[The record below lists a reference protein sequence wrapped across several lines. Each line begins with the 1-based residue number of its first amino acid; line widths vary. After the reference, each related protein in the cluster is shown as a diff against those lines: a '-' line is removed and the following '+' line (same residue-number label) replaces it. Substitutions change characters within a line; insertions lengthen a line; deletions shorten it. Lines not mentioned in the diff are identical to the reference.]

1 MGASF
6 VRGLKSGGGANIG
19 GLKSFVRGLKSG
31 GGANICGLESG
42 AGQAS
47 GEDGKVGTSIYN

>member
-6 VRGLKSGGGANIG
+6 VRGLKSGGEANI
-19 GLKSFVRGLKSG
+19 S
-31 GGANICGLESG
+31 GLESG

-47 GEDGKVGTSIYN
+47 GEDGKVGTNI